1 MIRRHLNYANV
12 VATLALVFAMS
23 GGALA
28 ASHYLITSTKQIK
41 PTVLKSLKGANG
53 TNGTNGANGVN
64 GAPGEKG
71 AAGSAGAEGKEG
83 KAGASGTNGQSV
95 TSAEIKASPK
105 NADCK
110 EGGSEFT
117 SASGKSYACNG
128 EKGVLHAGE
137 TLAPEATETGE
148 WGYMGPGGHHL
159 FLPISFPIPLPAI
172 IQESNIV
179 VVKEGQEGQEP
190 GCGGG
195 KAEAPKANPGYL
207 CIYVGAN
214 AGFEADG
221 GHIGGGEGEPSGLY
235 PVLSAEGP
243 ATATNT
249 TGGLLNLFEEGAE
262 QGRGTWAV
270 TAPAS

>member
-28 ASHYLITSTKQIK
+28 ASHYLVTSAKQIK
-41 PTVLKSLKGANG
+41 PSVLKSLKGAH
-53 TNGTNGANGVN
+53 GANGASGANGAN

-71 AAGSAGAEGKEG
+71 AAGSVGPEGKEG
-83 KAGASGTNGQSV
+83 KAGANGTNGQSV
-95 TSAEIKASPK
+95 SSAEIKASPK

-117 SASGKSYACNG
+117 SASGKAYACNG

-137 TLAPEATETGE
+137 TRAPEATETGE
-148 WGYMGPGGHHL
+148 WGYKGPGGNNI
-159 FLPISFPIPLPAI
+159 FLPISFSIPLATAI
-172 IQESNIV
+172 EQGHAV
-179 VVKEGQEGQEP
+179 VVKGGQEGQEP

-195 KAEAPKANPGYL
+195 NVDAPKANPGYL
-207 CIYVGAN
+207 CIYVAPTPE
-214 AGFEADG
+214 FEAEG
-221 GHIGGGEGEPSGLY
+221 GHIGGAIGNASGEE
-235 PVLSAEGP
+235 PVLSAES
-243 ATATNT
+243 AEATNT
-249 TGGLLNLFEEGAE
+249 TGGLLNVFEEGAH
-262 QGRGTWAV
+262 QARGTWAV